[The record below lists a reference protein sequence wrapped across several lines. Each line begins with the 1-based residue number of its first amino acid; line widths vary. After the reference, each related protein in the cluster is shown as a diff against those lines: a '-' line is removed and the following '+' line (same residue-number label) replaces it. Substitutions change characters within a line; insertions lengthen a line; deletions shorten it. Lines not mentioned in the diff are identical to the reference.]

1 LKILIISP
9 TQSGIGGIAQHV
21 SGLAN
26 FLTKKGHEVKIMSS
40 ENTFTVPIRGLK
52 NPSFMVSS
60 FLKSKFQK
68 GFDIVHAHNVPAA
81 VAMKNISGKKLLSL
95 QGMFS
100 DQVELLHGDSVGKIS
115 ASLEKKAIDWADAI
129 TVPSLEMQDFYS
141 QKGYHVYHVP
151 NAIDISALP
160 TTVDR
165 KYEKQ
170 ILYAGRLS
178 KEKGILDLL
187 EAAKGLPEDI
197 HLIILGSGPEEDK
210 VNEVAKEKSNI
221 HYLGYQPKEK
231 TISLIRGSDIL
242 VQPSV
247 MEGGTSSTL
256 LEAMACKV
264 PIIATRV
271 GGNKETINHMKTAFV
286 VEPNSPKQILDAI
299 LELLSDKQKRDT
311 LIENAFKT
319 VQEYDWESV
328 GQKYLEIYNILCQK
342 S

>member
-1 LKILIISP
+1 
-9 TQSGIGGIAQHV
+9 
-21 SGLAN
+21 
-26 FLTKKGHEVKIMSS
+26 
-40 ENTFTVPIRGLK
+40 
-52 NPSFMVSS
+52 
-60 FLKSKFQK
+60 
-68 GFDIVHAHNVPAA
+68 
-81 VAMKNISGKKLLSL
+81 
-95 QGMFS
+95 
-100 DQVELLHGDSVGKIS
+100 
-115 ASLEKKAIDWADAI
+115 
-129 TVPSLEMQDFYS
+129 
-141 QKGYHVYHVP
+141 
-151 NAIDISALP
+151 
-160 TTVDR
+160 
-165 KYEKQ
+165 
-170 ILYAGRLS
+170 
-178 KEKGILDLL
+178 
-187 EAAKGLPEDI
+187 LPEDI